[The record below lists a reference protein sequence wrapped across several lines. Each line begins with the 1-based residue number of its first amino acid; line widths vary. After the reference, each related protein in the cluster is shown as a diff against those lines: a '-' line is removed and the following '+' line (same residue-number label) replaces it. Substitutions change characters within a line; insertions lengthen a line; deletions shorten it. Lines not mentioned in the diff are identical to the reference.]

1 MLSEGRR
8 EREVQVESAGFARID
23 PWRAVLGWANNDN
36 TRVYCHSAICI
47 HGIRNAYRICM
58 IDLHLICKFGF
69 KLPDRIRISNILLEY
84 VCSTCIK
91 DKRIADI

>member
-1 MLSEGRR
+1 MLSEERS

-47 HGIRNAYRICM
+47 SEMHI
-58 IDLHLICKFGF
+58 
-69 KLPDRIRISNILLEY
+69 EY
-84 VCSTCIK
+84 
-91 DKRIADI
+91 A